1 MNQPLSC
8 PRPHWCSRPMTTSR
22 GRVLSGSFVLSR
34 SVVCLMFDLSDFVDV
49 DAPIVAAI
57 VRERP

>member
-1 MNQPLSC
+1 M
-8 PRPHWCSRPMTTSR
+8 
-22 GRVLSGSFVLSR
+22 SGSFVLSR